1 MKPPRT
7 LSDHPEGSLLNS
19 TQTSA
24 TCQPQPPICARFARM
39 RWTLPQ
45 ALRAM
50 ETDGWTRG
58 GVATYAAMCA

>member
-1 MKPPRT
+1 MSESRLAWNTRT
-7 LSDHPEGSLLNS
+7 RNGVS
-19 TQTSA
+19 
-24 TCQPQPPICARFARM
+24 PICARFARM

-58 GVATYAAMCA
+58 GVATEEALCA